1 MHKRE
6 ITHIVKTES
15 LSKIQL
21 VVMSKCSFCCY
32 EVVIKPMKIEIIEL
46 PPFVLNI

>member
-1 MHKRE
+1 MHNRE

-21 VVMSKCSFCCY
+21 VVRTKCSFCCHFRETY
-32 EVVIKPMKIEIIEL
+32 VKTKKRRK
-46 PPFVLNI
+46 VLWNKKL